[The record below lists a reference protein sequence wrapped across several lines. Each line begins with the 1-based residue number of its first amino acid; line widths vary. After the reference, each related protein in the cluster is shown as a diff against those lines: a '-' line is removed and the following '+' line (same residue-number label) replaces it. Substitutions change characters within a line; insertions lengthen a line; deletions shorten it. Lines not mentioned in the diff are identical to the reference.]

1 MARLKTVIDGTTD
14 GATDGASDAQ
24 AVDGVAGDAAP
35 ETAQGSAAP
44 EEAGEAEAAAEPVS
58 EGDATQAEPT
68 VVTEPDPAL
77 PAPADGVAADDVPP
91 VPLSPELVQAH
102 AALDAAHAEYLAQS
116 DKLAAANAQVVSLTE
131 DLKDRDAQIDA
142 LTKTVAE
149 RDAQIAALN
158 AAPPPPAAEATI
170 KRPKVGKALKLP
182 DEDQFA
188 KWADVLADLDD
199 GELLQVVL
207 TDDSDLVQPFGPAIG
222 GKAMFT
228 VKESALLFAP
238 QIALEPEMQAVT
250 VRRAVLLDADGK
262 VLSTCRFGALLIGGG
277 GNSAAIPGNNVR
289 FAFT

>member
-1 MARLKTVIDGTTD
+1 MARLKTVIEG
-14 GATDGASDAQ
+14 SDEAAAAQ
-24 AVDGVAGDAAP
+24 PVAGDAAP
-35 ETAQGSAAP
+35 EAAQDSAAP
-44 EEAGEAEAAAEPVS
+44 AEAGAAEAAAEPVS
-58 EGDATQAEPT
+58 EAQA
-68 VVTEPDPAL
+68 D
-77 PAPADGVAADDVPP
+77 VAP
-91 VPLSPELVQAH
+91 VPITDDPVALLTSEVAGLTGELQASAAALETAH
-102 AALDAAHAEYLAQS
+102 AKIDEVRGEFLDQS

-170 KRPKVGKALKLP
+170 KRPEVGNALKLP
-182 DEDQFA
+182 EEGQFA
-188 KWADVLADLDD
+188 KWADVLADLDA
-199 GELLQVVL
+199 GELAQVVL
-207 TDDSDLVQPFGPAIG
+207 TDDSDLVQPYGPAIG

-228 VKESALLFAP
+228 VKDSALLFAP
-238 QIALEPEMQAVT
+238 QIALEPEMEAVT
-250 VRRAVLLDADGK
+250 VRHAVLLDAGGK